1 MGIFDLLE
9 HAGQASGEEAVAK
22 VAAKVIP
29 PSLPK
34 VRKPK
39 PPKKGAKD
47 QQQPPQEEQQ
57 QGISLDLTPS
67 LLDLSLDPSH
77 CVCCSR
83 PLV

>member
-34 VRKPK
+34 ERKPK

-47 QQQPPQEEQQ
+47 QQPPEQEQQ
-57 QGISLDLTPS
+57 QQQQGLR
-67 LLDLSLDPSH
+67 LDLSP
-77 CVCCSR
+77 
-83 PLV
+83 